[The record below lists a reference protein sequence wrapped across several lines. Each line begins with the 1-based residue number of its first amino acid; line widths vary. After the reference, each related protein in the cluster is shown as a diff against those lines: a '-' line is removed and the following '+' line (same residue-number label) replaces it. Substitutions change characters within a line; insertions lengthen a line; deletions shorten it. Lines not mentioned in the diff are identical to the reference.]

1 MRAAALPLTPA
12 RLSSPKPNP
21 SPARG
26 EGSRRQGCPMPREE
40 IPLGAVVSL
49 LICGSLVVW
58 TLLVQRLVQ
67 RRPLIAYEPRR
78 SVPWNGVD
86 LAAVLCIL
94 VLAFCT
100 VGYIL
105 VYFYHGGQMPKTPG
119 FAELMANLGAE
130 LIAVELAILLLM
142 HRAGATATD
151 FGLNTA
157 RLGHDLRLGVL
168 GYLLVIVPITLL
180 QNALSRIE
188 AYHHPLIDAFRQ
200 RHDML
205 MIAGTTV
212 AAIVV
217 APLCEE
223 LVFRVMLQGWFES
236 LESARQGS
244 REKSISAAGVESAAG
259 DVHSPNDAKPADAV
273 VWWPILLSSELFA
286 LMHRDQGLAQIP
298 LFFFALVLGYLYQ
311 RTHRLWPSL
320 TVHMLLNAGTMVVLW
335 LQTAAAAV
343 KRPAHCS
350 RESFAFSRHIVNPSR
365 GSVSWP
371 TVSASSAAE

>member
-1 MRAAALPLTPA
+1 
-12 RLSSPKPNP
+12 
-21 SPARG
+21 
-26 EGSRRQGCPMPREE
+26 MPREE
-40 IPLGAVVSL
+40 IPLPLLAVVAL

-58 TLLVQRLVQ
+58 TRVVQRLVQ
-67 RRPLIAYEPRR
+67 RQPLIAYEPRR
-78 SVPWNGVD
+78 PVPWNGVD

-142 HRAGATATD
+142 RRAGATATD
-151 FGLNTA
+151 FGLSTA
-157 RLGHDLRLGVL
+157 RLGYDLRLGAL

-180 QNALSRIE
+180 QAALSRIE

-236 LESARQGS
+236 LESARQAS
-244 REKSISAAGVESAAG
+244 CEKSNPASGLEAAAG
-259 DVHSPNDAKPADAV
+259 DVQSPEEAKPAAGV
-273 VWWPILLSSELFA
+273 VWWPILLSSGLFA

-298 LFFFALVLGYLYQ
+298 LFFLALVLGYLYQ

-320 TVHMLLNAGTMVVLW
+320 SVHMLLNAGTMAVLW
-335 LQTAAAAV
+335 LQTVGAA
-343 KRPAHCS
+343 
-350 RESFAFSRHIVNPSR
+350 
-365 GSVSWP
+365 
-371 TVSASSAAE
+371 

>member
-1 MRAAALPLTPA
+1 M
-12 RLSSPKPNP
+12 
-21 SPARG
+21 
-26 EGSRRQGCPMPREE
+26 
-40 IPLGAVVSL
+40 
-49 LICGSLVVW
+49 
-58 TLLVQRLVQ
+58 QRLVQ

-157 RLGHDLRLGVL
+157 RLGYDLRLGAL

-244 REKSISAAGVESAAG
+244 REKSIPSRWRRISAAG
-259 DVHSPNDAKPADAV
+259 DVHSPDDATPAECRRLVADSAQFGTVCAHAPRSRTGSNPFVFLRARLRLSLPADAPALALAHRAHAAECRHDGRV
-273 VWWPILLSSELFA
+273 VVANGRGGRQVAKGTGSERPLSSTIVVRREVPVLFST
-286 LMHRDQGLAQIP
+286 LSPFISPVSLS
-298 LFFFALVLGYLYQ
+298 
-311 RTHRLWPSL
+311 RLNL
-320 TVHMLLNAGTMVVLW
+320 
-335 LQTAAAAV
+335 
-343 KRPAHCS
+343 
-350 RESFAFSRHIVNPSR
+350 R

-371 TVSASSAAE
+371 TVSASSAAA